1 MHFPLSFSW
10 YFPLCT
16 QNIRSILIVTGQAS
30 CYNEKDHSERGC
42 SVGAGPGPPRAGGG
56 NRSQSSLSKSIRRL
70 EEELGISIFERTTRR
85 VELTPAGRDFV
96 TYAEQMMVCYEG
108 MLHAMEQ
115 HRSNGKR
122 SLRVGSIYFGLHN
135 RLAPLVANFSKLH
148 PSMEIAIRESTTT
161 PLLQD
166 LHKGE
171 LDVVFVSSMYP
182 EGAERANFSQY
193 PEYRSHSCFRES
205 YQIGVSRDHPFAGR
219 SQLTYEDLADQPFI
233 MTDRTMDVYHRA
245 VQKAFDAHRV
255 PLHIAMYCTTVR
267 SVLHM
272 VSQNM
277 GIAMLSPLVIEESD
291 DLCIIPLKDALLR
304 DTQMVI
310 LNQKEI
316 PPHVRSFYHYVK
328 TQNLA

>member
-1 MHFPLSFSW
+1 MDME
-10 YFPLCT
+10 
-16 QNIRSILIVTGQAS
+16 QIRHVLAVVEYHTFLEAS
-30 CYNEKDHSERGC
+30 LQL
-42 SVGAGPGPPRAGGG
+42 

-70 EEELGISIFERTTRR
+70 EEELRISIFERTTRR
-85 VELTPAGRDFV
+85 VALTPAGRDFV
-96 TYAEQMMVCYEG
+96 AYAQQMTDCYEG
-108 MLHAMEQ
+108 MLQSAEH
-115 HRSNGKR
+115 HRNNGKR
-122 SLRVGSIYFGLHN
+122 TLRVGSIYFGLNN

-148 PSMEIAIRESTTT
+148 PSMEIEIRESTTT

-182 EGAERANFSQY
+182 EGQERSNFSQY
-193 PEYRSHSCFRES
+193 SEYRSYSCFREA
-205 YQIGVSRDHPFAGR
+205 YQIVVSRDHPFAGR
-219 SQLTYEDLADQPFI
+219 RQLTYEDLGDQSFI
-233 MTDRTMDVYHRA
+233 VTDRTMDVYHRSI
-245 VQKAFDAHRV
+245 QKAFNAHKV

-272 VSQNM
+272 VSQNV

-316 PPHVRSFYHYVK
+316 PSHVKSFYHYVR